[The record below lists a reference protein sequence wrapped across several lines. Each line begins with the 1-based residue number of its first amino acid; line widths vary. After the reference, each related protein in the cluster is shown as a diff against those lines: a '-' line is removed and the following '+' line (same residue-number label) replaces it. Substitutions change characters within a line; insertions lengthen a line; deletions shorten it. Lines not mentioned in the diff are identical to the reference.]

1 MDRARA
7 QLVAGAAAMIAFAAT
22 FAYPAYAPMR
32 VLWYYPVERRWA
44 FEVEPIGLAMDFYG
58 RTLAAAVVALV
69 VAALVG
75 ALARRRAIGDRLVG
89 LAAGWAITAVALAMA
104 FYAWQ
109 LARRVPR
116 GVGPPPPELG
126 APR

>member
-1 MDRARA
+1 MGRARA

-32 VLWYYPVERRWA
+32 VLWYYPVERRWG
-44 FEVEPIGLAMDFYG
+44 FEVEPVGLAMDFFG
-58 RTLAAAVVALV
+58 RTLAASVVALV
-69 VAALVG
+69 VAALAW
-75 ALARRRAIGDRLVG
+75 ALVRRRAIGDRLVG
-89 LAAGWAITAVALAMA
+89 LATGWAITAVALAMA

-109 LARRVPR
+109 LVRRTPR
-116 GVGPPPPELG
+116 GVGPPPVELA